1 MSHGTVLV
9 TGASAGIGKALT
21 EQFAANGWDPILV
34 ARREGRLE
42 AACEELEAE
51 FGVEAAYVVQDLA
64 EDGACDTLYGTVTG
78 EMDREVDVLVNN
90 VGVGTQGEYVDV
102 EAERDL
108 QQLQLNVVVP
118 SHLAK
123 LFGRDMKAR
132 GDGYVLNVASTAAF
146 QPGPYMAVYYASK
159 AYLLSFSEAL
169 YEELKPHGVTVTA
182 LCPGPVET
190 EFQERANNTDT
201 PIGGGEGG
209 SGFVS
214 WQQADDVAEVGYEGL
229 MDGKAVVIPGLDFKL
244 LSKLTGVLPRSVS
257 RKLAAQLNH

>member
-9 TGASAGIGKALT
+9 TGASAGIGRALT
-21 EQFAANGWDPILV
+21 EQFAAHGWDPILV
-34 ARREGRLE
+34 ARREERL
-42 AACEELEAE
+42 ASACEELEAT
-51 FGVEAAYVVQDLA
+51 FGVDADYVVQDLA
-64 EDGACDTLYGTVTG
+64 VDGACDDLYGTVTEG
-78 EMDREVDVLVNN
+78 LGREVDVLVNN

-123 LFGRDMKAR
+123 LFGRDMKRR
-132 GDGYVLNVASTAAF
+132 GDGYVLNVASSAAF

-190 EFQERANNTDT
+190 EFQERAGNTDA

-209 SGFVS
+209 FVS
-214 WQQADDVAEVGYEGL
+214 FQQADAVAEAGYEGL
-229 MDGKAVVIPGLDFKL
+229 MDGRAVVIPGLDYKL
-244 LSKLTGVLPRSVS
+244 LAKLTGVLPRSVTRRLS
-257 RKLAAQLNH
+257 GQLNH

>member
-9 TGASAGIGKALT
+9 TGASAGIGRALT
-21 EQFAANGWDPILV
+21 DQFAANGWDPVLV
-34 ARREGRLE
+34 ARREERL
-42 AACEELEAE
+42 ASACEELEAA
-51 FGVEAAYVVQDLA
+51 FGVDADYVVQDLA
-64 EDGACDTLYGTVTG
+64 VDGACDALYGTVTEELG
-78 EMDREVDVLVNN
+78 REVDILVNN

-123 LFGRDMKAR
+123 LFGRDMKQR
-132 GDGYVLNVASTAAF
+132 GDGYVLNVASSAAF

-169 YEELKPHGVTVTA
+169 HEELKPHGVTVTA

-190 EFQERANNTDT
+190 EFQERAENTDT
-201 PIGGGEGG
+201 PIGGGRG
-209 SGFVS
+209 GFVS
-214 WQQADDVAEVGYEGL
+214 FQQADEVAEAGYDGL
-229 MDGKAVVIPGLDFKL
+229 MDGKAVVIPGLDYKL
-244 LSKLTGVLPRSVS
+244 LAKLTGVLPRSVT
-257 RKLAAQLNH
+257 RRLAAQLNH